1 MEGTSATAFSPDA
14 PVTCEVV
21 RQALLHLT
29 GGAEPEPSPEPSP
42 ESDPE
47 RVLTRQELA
56 VLLYQCETERFGVP
70 EDGFAPLS
78 RFTDGETVDDDAR
91 MAMSWAVGSGL
102 IQGTAGDRL
111 EPEAAASRGQAAVIL
126 HRYLLHHGVAA
137 GK

>member
-1 MEGTSATAFSPDA
+1 MSYSHDGHGLAVEFLQGRGVEA
-14 PVTCEVV
+14 EVWTT
-21 RQALLHLT
+21 LPL
-29 GGAEPEPSPEPSP
+29 AEH
-42 ESDPE
+42 D
-47 RVLTRQELA
+47 ELA

>member
-14 PVTCEVV
+14 PVTYGAA
-21 RQALLHLT
+21 RQALIRLT
-29 GGAEPEPSPEPSP
+29 GGAEAEPDP

-47 RVLTRQELA
+47 RALTRQELA
-56 VLLYQCETERFGVP
+56 VLLYQCETERFGAP
-70 EDGFAPLS
+70 EEGFAPLS

-126 HRYLLHHGVAA
+126 HRYLLHHGEAA